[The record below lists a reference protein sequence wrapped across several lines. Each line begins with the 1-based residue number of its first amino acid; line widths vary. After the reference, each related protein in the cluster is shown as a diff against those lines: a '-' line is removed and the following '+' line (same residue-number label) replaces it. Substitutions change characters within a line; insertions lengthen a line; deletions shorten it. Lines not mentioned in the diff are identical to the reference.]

1 MDNMDLTKIMGE
13 YDQIRFTQNKL
24 DYEGYVTEVHENF
37 IKGRFF
43 EKIGSHRVDD
53 WFESII
59 YLDDF
64 KGLKLEWFFEG
75 QGCDNS
81 AIGCSGSWELLVA

>member
-1 MDNMDLTKIMGE
+1 MNLTEIMRE

-24 DYEGYVTEVHENF
+24 DYEGHVTEVHENF
-37 IKGRFF
+37 IKGKFF

-81 AIGCSGSWELLVA
+81 AIGVSGAWELFCS